1 MESRA
6 VRKLINH
13 EQGKKRIDNE
23 MERAGGRERERESAC
38 PPAFIRPAE
47 ACLIE
52 SDEWK

>member
-23 MERAGGRERERESAC
+23 MERAGGRERERERERERGRVRVRQLS
-38 PPAFIRPAE
+38 
-47 ACLIE
+47 
-52 SDEWK
+52 